1 MKKITLILLILSAFS
16 IASEAQEIS
25 AAFGVGGMWAPSA
38 NNVQQVNSNGI
49 PFFPQSVGTGTW
61 PVVSGSFVT
70 AKRIGIE
77 GEVTWR
83 AKQNLYDGFQP
94 FRPIF
99 WDINALYA
107 PKIGNRATLELVGG
121 IGQEDVRFYNG
132 NVNCGFAGC
141 TNFDSEKHFMGDVGA
156 GLRLYATKNFFVRPE
171 ARVYF
176 VRNNFDFSGNHA
188 VRAGVSVGF
197 TF

>member
-1 MKKITLILLILSAFS
+1 MKKLTLIFLVLSAFS
-16 IASEAQEIS
+16 IASQAQEIS
-25 AAFGVGGMWAPSA
+25 AAFGVSGMWAPSA
-38 NNVQQVNSNGI
+38 NSTNLITSNGNT
-49 PFFPQSVGTGTW
+49 FFPQSIGTGTW

-77 GEVTWR
+77 GEFAWR

-107 PKIGNRATLELVGG
+107 PKLGNRATLELLGG
-121 IGQEDVRFYNG
+121 IGSEDVRFYG
-132 NVNCGFAGC
+132 VTNCSTFTGC
-141 TNFDSEKHFMGDVGA
+141 TNFVSEKHLMGDVGA
-156 GLRLYATKNFFVRPE
+156 GLRVYATKNFFIRPE
-171 ARVYF
+171 ARLYF
-176 VRNNFDFSGNHA
+176 VRNNFDFSGSKA

>member
-1 MKKITLILLILSAFS
+1 MKKLTLILLVLSAFS

-25 AAFGVGGMWAPSA
+25 AAFGLSGVWAPSA
-38 NNVQQVNSNGI
+38 NSTNLITNNGNV
-49 PFFPQSVGTGTW
+49 FFPQSVGTGTW

-83 AKQNLYDGFQP
+83 ARQNFYDGFQP
-94 FRPIF
+94 FRPIM

-107 PKIGNRATLELVGG
+107 PKLGDRATLELLGG
-121 IGQEDVRFYNG
+121 IGQEDVRFYTG
-132 NVNCGFAGC
+132 NLNCSFSGC

-156 GLRLYATKNFFVRPE
+156 GLRLYLTKNFFVRPE

-188 VRAGVSVGF
+188 VRGGVSLGF

>member
-1 MKKITLILLILSAFS
+1 MKKFTLILLVLFS
-16 IASEAQEIS
+16 LAIVSQAQEIS

-38 NNVQQVNSNGI
+38 NNTSLVTSNGNT
-49 PFFPQSVGTGTW
+49 FFPQSVGTGTW
-61 PVVSGSFVT
+61 PVVSGSYVT
-70 AKRIGIE
+70 AKRIGVE
-77 GEVTWR
+77 GEFTWR

-107 PKIGNRATLELVGG
+107 PKLGNRATLELLGG

-132 NVNCGFAGC
+132 TTTCGFTGC
-141 TNFDSEKHFMGDVGA
+141 TNFVSEKHLMGDVGA
-156 GLRLYATKNFFVRPE
+156 GLRLYATKNFFIRPE
-171 ARVYF
+171 TRFYF
-176 VRNNFDFSGNHA
+176 VRNNFDFSGA
-188 VRAGVSVGF
+188 RAIRGGVSVGF